1 MLADKASWAE
11 SVRQMEDTWRACVTE
26 MEAQRA
32 SERAHAKTRESEVF
46 SLQLQLQA
54 LREQMDVWRADRQRE
69 VLQAVQERERDRELG
84 RERDMEWVRER
95 TELKD
100 ASAQLQHDLQVLRG
114 SCLPKLLP
122 YVLLHQGA
130 AFKACV
136 RVDT

>member
-32 SERAHAKTRESEVF
+32 SERAHAKARESEVL

-54 LREQMDVWRADRQRE
+54 LREQMSAWRADRMRE
-69 VLQAVQERERDRELG
+69 AQQAVQERDRERELG

-100 ASAQLQHDLQVLRG
+100 VCAQLQHDLQVLRM
-114 SCLPKLLP
+114 SCLPKLLLP
-122 YVLLHQGA
+122 QSA
-130 AFKACV
+130 ES
-136 RVDT
+136 